1 MITAL
6 TVTDELKQLL
16 KTLHLPRIRHHCTE
30 LAEKYEKEN
39 KGHLEYLLDLSHR
52 EVESR
57 YQKRIERLLKDAKL
71 PRAKLLNDFDVT
83 RIPGLSPTQI
93 LRLSQG
99 DFIDRCENV
108 LMFGNP
114 GTGKSHLCIALARE
128 WSLLGRKV
136 LYISAANLVQQ
147 LLQAKQALT
156 LDRYIK
162 KLDRCEVLIIDDIS
176 YVPFERHETDVL
188 FLLLAERYEMR
199 SVVITS
205 NLAFAEWGSIF
216 KDETTTA
223 AVIDRLIH
231 HATILEL
238 NAPSYR
244 VECASK
250 KQNSVANFA
259 KKEEENVAKA

>member
-1 MITAL
+1 MINTL

-16 KTLHLPRIRHHCTE
+16 KTLHLPTVRDNCIE
-30 LAEKYEKEN
+30 VAEKYEKEN
-39 KGHLEYLLDLSHR
+39 KSHLEYLLDLSHR

-57 YQKRIERLLKDAKL
+57 YQKRMERLLKDAKL
-71 PRAKLLNDFDVT
+71 PRAKLLNDFDVA

-108 LMFGNP
+108 LLFGNP

-128 WSLLGRKV
+128 WCLLGRKV

-147 LLQAKQALT
+147 LLQAKQALA
-156 LDRYIK
+156 LDCYIK

-188 FLLLAERYEMR
+188 FLLLAQRYEMR
-199 SVVITS
+199 SVMITS
-205 NLAFAEWGSIF
+205 NLAFAGWGSIF

-223 AVIDRLIH
+223 AVIDRLVH

-244 VECASK
+244 AECASK
-250 KQNSVANFA
+250 AQQPADNIL
-259 KKEEENVAKA
+259 KKEEENVVKA